1 MACLIPYKPYQNING
16 HFLQWTPVNYF
27 LEEQAEPIELCPPV
41 IEPCDFE
48 CPDDNETYKLPIK
61 IGDTIKWIIN
71 KNQIDIDGGSN
82 VDSLKIALTK
92 EGVLVAENI
101 GYLEDK
107 GGSQIY
113 CTATIPI
120 GIDCFKDG
128 CDYQFVIY
136 DDTILP
142 NINCGIFECNTLQQV
157 IDEDVFLGEVLEC
170 HLYDFLCVE
179 DGQAKTTGEV
189 YFAGTLSSEL
199 TNDPTFTTGGT
210 WYEGGPSPI
219 SITTGSVDVASLAGD
234 NINTAP
240 FLVAGKVYLIEIDVS
255 SIGIGASG
263 NLVSGELIDVIATT
277 GTHVFIYKKV
287 AAFQR
292 LVLTVSGSSFII
304 TRFSVK
310 EISGAPDV
318 FFIYNVGDTVPIELT
333 DGTLVEKVITEK
345 NADGTGTYF
354 KFDSFDAN
362 QTVKVYY

>member
-1 MACLIPYKPYQNING
+1 MGITIIDNQVVKFNKQSSCVCWEKSFCQLVNSNDETQFEIKSSQVVPNSDFESGFDNWNLINEITVSAY
-16 HFLQWTPVNYF
+16 PVNTT
-27 LEEQAEPIELCPPV
+27 EGVCEGE
-41 IEPCDFE
+41 
-48 CPDDNETYKLPIK
+48 
-61 IGDTIKWIIN
+61 
-71 KNQIDIDGGSN
+71 IDAIATGGNGGPYEYSIDGVNFSSLGLFENLCQGEYTIIARDTDGNEGSTTFEIFVN
-82 VDSLKIALTK
+82 ADC
-92 EGVLVAENI
+92 
-101 GYLEDK
+101 
-107 GGSQIY
+107 SQY
-113 CTATIPI
+113 
-120 GIDCFKDG
+120 
-128 CDYQFVIY
+128 
-136 DDTILP
+136 
-142 NINCGIFECNTLQQV
+142 ECSTLQDL
-157 IDEDVFLGEVLEC
+157 IDSGLPLGAFLNCRL
-170 HLYDFLCVE
+170 LDFLCSE

-263 NLVSGELIDVIATT
+263 NLVSGELIDVITTT

-310 EISGAPDV
+310 EISGVPDV
-318 FFIYNVGDTVPIELT
+318 FFIYNVGDVVPITLDDNSYVELT
-333 DGTLVEKVITEK
+333 MIGKG
-345 NADGTGTYF
+345 ADGTGPFF
-354 KFDSFDAN
+354 KFTSFDSD
-362 QTVKVYY
+362 QDVKVYY